1 MFERVLI
8 ANRGEVAVRIIRAC
22 RELGVE
28 TVAVYSTADRESLHV
43 RLADRAVHIGPPL
56 PADSYLRIPSLV
68 AAATTTECDAVHPGW
83 GFLAE
88 NAAFALACED
98 NDLVFIGPRAETI
111 ETMGDKIAAKEAM
124 AEAGVPL
131 VPGSDGAVDLDQ
143 AREVAA
149 EVGFP
154 VLLKAS
160 AGGGGRGMR
169 LVESA
174 DELDAA
180 YRTASSEA
188 QSAFGDGSLYVEK
201 AVVGAR
207 HVEIQVLG
215 DGEGAVL
222 TLGERDCSIQRRH
235 QKLVEES
242 PSPAVTP
249 EIRAEMEGAA
259 HRACEALRYRGAGTI
274 EFLLDADG
282 RFYFIE
288 MNTRLQ
294 VEHPVTE
301 LVTGIDLAH
310 AQLAVAAGEGLPAR
324 GPRGPARPRDRVS
337 DQRRGPG
344 RGLPAGAR
352 PRIPLPAAARPGR
365 ARGHTRGG
373 GLCDPALLRLPDR
386 EGDRLGRGPRGRDRP
401 RPARALRARAR
412 RRPDHARARA
422 RHRLQRGVR
431 ERRLHD
437 VLPRRRGS
445 VARVSSRRSG
455 MTTGRRAA
463 RRAALFVLYQWDV
476 TGQPLASLYEGE
488 LDPYTQELA
497 EGVAAETQELDAT
510 IGEAS
515 SAWPPERLGALERN
529 ILRIALYELD
539 RDEVPLEVSID
550 EAVRLARRYSSED
563 AAKLVNGILGKVAK
577 EAKR

>member
-1 MFERVLI
+1 MFGRVLI

-22 RELGVE
+22 RELGAE
-28 TVAVYSTADRESLHV
+28 AVAVYSTADRDSLHV

-98 NDLVFIGPRAETI
+98 NDLVFVGPRAETI

-143 AREVAA
+143 AREVARD
-149 EVGFP
+149 VGFP
-154 VLLKAS
+154 ILLKAS

-169 LVESA
+169 LVESV
-174 DELDAA
+174 DELDGA

-249 EIRAEMEGAA
+249 EIRADMEAAA
-259 HRACEALRYRGAGTI
+259 HRACEVLRYRGAGTM
-274 EFLLDADG
+274 EFLLDAEG
-282 RFYFIE
+282 AFYFIE

-310 AQLAVAAGEGLPAR
+310 AQLRVASGEGLPQEGRAELR
-324 GPRGPARPRDRVS
+324 GHAIEFRINAEDPAEDFRPAPGLVS
-337 DQRRGPG
+337 RFRTPLGPG
-344 RGLPAGAR
+344 VRVDTHVEEGYAIPPFYDSLIAKVIVWGENREVALAR
-352 PRIPLPAAARPGR
+352 
-365 ARGHTRGG
+365 
-373 GLCDPALLRLPDR
+373 
-386 EGDRLGRGPRGRDRP
+386 
-401 RPARALRARAR
+401 
-412 RRPDHARARA
+412 
-422 RHRLQRGVR
+422 
-431 ERRLHD
+431 
-437 VLPRRRGS
+437 
-445 VARVSSRRSG
+445 
-455 MTTGRRAA
+455 GRRA
-463 RRAALFVLYQWDV
+463 L
-476 TGQPLASLYEGE
+476 SE
-488 LDPYTQELA
+488 LDLVGVPTTRGLA
-497 EGVAAETQELDAT
+497 LD
-510 IGEAS
+510 I
-515 SAWPPERLGALERN
+515 
-529 ILRIALYELD
+529 
-539 RDEVPLEVSID
+539 V
-550 EAVRLARRYSSED
+550 SSEEFGSGDYTTSFLAD
-563 AAKLVNGILGKVAK
+563 AAPSLESLRGGA
-577 EAKR
+577 A

>member
-1 MFERVLI
+1 MFKRVLI

-28 TVAVYSTADRESLHV
+28 AVAVYSTADRDSLHV
-43 RLADRAVHIGPPL
+43 KLADRAVHIGPPL

-131 VPGSDGAVDLDQ
+131 VPGSVGAVDLDQ
-143 AREVAA
+143 ASEVAA

-169 LVESA
+169 LVERA
-174 DELDAA
+174 DDLEAV

-249 EIRAEMEGAA
+249 EIREDMQAA
-259 HRACEALRYRGAGTI
+259 GQRACEALRYRGAGTM
-274 EFLLDADG
+274 EFLLDAEG

-301 LVTGIDLAH
+301 MVTGIDLAH
-310 AQLAVAAGEGLPAR
+310 AQVAVAAGAGLPREGRADLKGHAIEFR
-324 GPRGPARPRDRVS
+324 INAEDPAADFRPAPGRVS
-337 DQRRGPG
+337 RFRPPLGPG
-344 RGLPAGAR
+344 VRVDTHVEEGYVIPPFYDSLIAKLIVWGEDRQVAIAR
-352 PRIPLPAAARPGR
+352 
-365 ARGHTRGG
+365 
-373 GLCDPALLRLPDR
+373 
-386 EGDRLGRGPRGRDRP
+386 
-401 RPARALRARAR
+401 
-412 RRPDHARARA
+412 
-422 RHRLQRGVR
+422 
-431 ERRLHD
+431 
-437 VLPRRRGS
+437 
-445 VARVSSRRSG
+445 
-455 MTTGRRAA
+455 GRRA
-463 RRAALFVLYQWDV
+463 LSEL
-476 TGQPLASLYEGE
+476 E
-488 LDPYTQELA
+488 LDGVPTTRELA
-497 EGVAAETQELDAT
+497 LD
-510 IGEAS
+510 I
-515 SAWPPERLGALERN
+515 
-529 ILRIALYELD
+529 
-539 RDEVPLEVSID
+539 V
-550 EAVRLARRYSSED
+550 SSEEFGSGECTTSFLAD
-563 AAKLVNGILGKVAK
+563 AAPSLESLRGGA
-577 EAKR
+577 A

>member
-1 MFERVLI
+1 MFKRVLI

-28 TVAVYSTADRESLHV
+28 AVAVYSTADRDSLHV
-43 RLADRAVHIGPPL
+43 KLADRAVHIGPPL
-56 PADSYLRIPSLV
+56 PAESYLRIPSLV

-131 VPGSDGAVDLDQ
+131 VPGSDGAVDFEQ
-143 AREVAA
+143 AREVAS

-188 QSAFGDGSLYVEK
+188 QSAFGDGSLYLEK

-215 DGEGAVL
+215 DGAGAVL

-242 PSPAVTP
+242 PSPAVTD

-259 HRACEALRYRGAGTI
+259 QRACEALRYLGAGTI

-301 LVTGIDLAH
+301 LVTGFDLAH
-310 AQLAVAAGEGLPAR
+310 AQLAVAAGEALPQE
-324 GPRGPARPRDRVS
+324 GRVS
-337 DQRRGPG
+337 LRGHAIEFRINAEDPAQDFRPAPGVVSRFRPPLGPG
-344 RGLPAGAR
+344 VRVDTHVEEGYAIPPFYDSLIAKVIVWGENREVAIAR
-352 PRIPLPAAARPGR
+352 
-365 ARGHTRGG
+365 
-373 GLCDPALLRLPDR
+373 
-386 EGDRLGRGPRGRDRP
+386 
-401 RPARALRARAR
+401 
-412 RRPDHARARA
+412 
-422 RHRLQRGVR
+422 
-431 ERRLHD
+431 
-437 VLPRRRGS
+437 
-445 VARVSSRRSG
+445 
-455 MTTGRRAA
+455 GRRA
-463 RRAALFVLYQWDV
+463 LSEL
-476 TGQPLASLYEGE
+476 E
-488 LDPYTQELA
+488 LDGVPTTRELA
-497 EGVAAETQELDAT
+497 LD
-510 IGEAS
+510 I
-515 SAWPPERLGALERN
+515 
-529 ILRIALYELD
+529 
-539 RDEVPLEVSID
+539 V
-550 EAVRLARRYSSED
+550 SSEEFGSGDYTTSFLAD
-563 AAKLVNGILGKVAK
+563 AAPSLESLRGGA
-577 EAKR
+577 A

>member
-1 MFERVLI
+1 MFKRVLI

-28 TVAVYSTADRESLHV
+28 AVAVYSTADRDSLHV
-43 RLADRAVHIGPPL
+43 KLADRAVHIGPPL
-56 PADSYLRIPSLV
+56 PAESYLRIPSLV

-131 VPGSDGAVDLDQ
+131 VPGSDGAVDFEQ
-143 AREVAA
+143 AREVAS

-188 QSAFGDGSLYVEK
+188 QSAFGDGSLYLEK

-215 DGEGAVL
+215 DGAGAVL

-242 PSPAVTP
+242 PSPAVTD

-259 HRACEALRYRGAGTI
+259 QRACEALRYLGAGTI

-301 LVTGIDLAH
+301 LVTGCDLAH
-310 AQLAVAAGEGLPAR
+310 AQLAVAAGEGLPQQ
-324 GPRGPARPRDRVS
+324 GRVS
-337 DQRRGPG
+337 LRGHAIEFRINAEDPAQDFRPAPGVVSRFRPPLGPG
-344 RGLPAGAR
+344 VRVDTHVEEGYTIPPFYDSLIAKVIVWGENREVAIAR
-352 PRIPLPAAARPGR
+352 
-365 ARGHTRGG
+365 
-373 GLCDPALLRLPDR
+373 
-386 EGDRLGRGPRGRDRP
+386 
-401 RPARALRARAR
+401 
-412 RRPDHARARA
+412 
-422 RHRLQRGVR
+422 
-431 ERRLHD
+431 
-437 VLPRRRGS
+437 
-445 VARVSSRRSG
+445 
-455 MTTGRRAA
+455 GRRA
-463 RRAALFVLYQWDV
+463 LSEL
-476 TGQPLASLYEGE
+476 E
-488 LDPYTQELA
+488 LDGVPTTRELA
-497 EGVAAETQELDAT
+497 
-510 IGEAS
+510 
-515 SAWPPERLGALERN
+515 LE
-529 ILRIALYELD
+529 I
-539 RDEVPLEVSID
+539 V
-550 EAVRLARRYSSED
+550 SSEEFGSGDYTTSFLAD
-563 AAKLVNGILGKVAK
+563 AAPSLESLRGGA
-577 EAKR
+577 A

>member
-28 TVAVYSTADRESLHV
+28 AVAVYSTADRESLHV

-56 PADSYLRIPSLV
+56 STDSYLRIPSLV

-131 VPGSDGAVDLDQ
+131 VPGSDGAVDLDL

-149 EVGFP
+149 DVGFP

-169 LVESA
+169 RVESA

-188 QSAFGDGSLYVEK
+188 QSAFGNGSLYVEK

-310 AQLAVAAGEGLPAR
+310 AQLAVAAGEGLPREGRADLR
-324 GPRGPARPRDRVS
+324 GHAIEFRINAEDPADDFRPAPGRVS
-337 DQRRGPG
+337 RFRPPLGPG
-344 RGLPAGAR
+344 VRVDTHVEEGYA
-352 PRIPLPAAARPGR
+352 IPPFYDSLIAKVIVWGE
-365 ARGHTRGG
+365 
-373 GLCDPALLRLPDR
+373 DR
-386 EGDRLGRGPRGRDRP
+386 EVAI
-401 RPARALRARAR
+401 AR
-412 RRPDHARARA
+412 
-422 RHRLQRGVR
+422 
-431 ERRLHD
+431 
-437 VLPRRRGS
+437 
-445 VARVSSRRSG
+445 
-455 MTTGRRAA
+455 GRRA
-463 RRAALFVLYQWDV
+463 L
-476 TGQPLASLYEGE
+476 TE
-488 LDPYTQELA
+488 LEL
-497 EGVAAETQELDAT
+497 EGVPTTRQLALD
-510 IGEAS
+510 I
-515 SAWPPERLGALERN
+515 
-529 ILRIALYELD
+529 
-539 RDEVPLEVSID
+539 V
-550 EAVRLARRYSSED
+550 SSEEFGSGEYTTSFLAD
-563 AAKLVNGILGKVAK
+563 AAPSLESLRGGA
-577 EAKR
+577 A

>member
-1 MFERVLI
+1 VFKRVLI
-8 ANRGEVAVRIIRAC
+8 ANRGEVAVRIVRAC
-22 RELGVE
+22 RELGVDA
-28 TVAVYSTADRESLHV
+28 VAVYSTADRESLHV

-68 AAATTTECDAVHPGW
+68 AAATTTECDAIHPGW

-131 VPGSDGAVDLDQ
+131 VPGSDGAVDIDQ

-169 LVESA
+169 LVQSA
-174 DELDAA
+174 EELDAA

-259 HRACEALRYRGAGTI
+259 HRACKALRYRGAGTI
-274 EFLLDADG
+274 EFLLDAEG
-282 RFYFIE
+282 GFYFIE

-310 AQLAVAAGEGLPAR
+310 AQLAVAAGEGLPREGRADLR
-324 GPRGPARPRDRVS
+324 GHAIEFRINAEDPAEDFRPAPGRVS
-337 DQRRGPG
+337 RFRPPLGPG
-344 RGLPAGAR
+344 VRVDTHVEEGYT
-352 PRIPLPAAARPGR
+352 IPPFYDSLIAKVIVWGE
-365 ARGHTRGG
+365 
-373 GLCDPALLRLPDR
+373 DR
-386 EGDRLGRGPRGRDRP
+386 EVAI
-401 RPARALRARAR
+401 AR
-412 RRPDHARARA
+412 
-422 RHRLQRGVR
+422 
-431 ERRLHD
+431 
-437 VLPRRRGS
+437 
-445 VARVSSRRSG
+445 
-455 MTTGRRAA
+455 GRRA
-463 RRAALFVLYQWDV
+463 
-476 TGQPLASLYEGE
+476 LA
-488 LDPYTQELA
+488 ELA
-497 EGVAAETQELDAT
+497 LEGVPTTREL
-510 IGEAS
+510 
-515 SAWPPERLGALERN
+515 ALD
-529 ILRIALYELD
+529 I
-539 RDEVPLEVSID
+539 V
-550 EAVRLARRYSSED
+550 SSEEFGSGDYTTSFLAD
-563 AAKLVNGILGKVAK
+563 AARSLESLRGGA
-577 EAKR
+577 A

>member
-1 MFERVLI
+1 MFSRVLI

-22 RELGVE
+22 RELGVK
-28 TVAVYSTADRESLHV
+28 TVAVYSTADRDSLHV
-43 RLADRAVHIGPPL
+43 KLADRAVHIGPPL
-56 PADSYLRIPSLV
+56 AADSYLRIPSLV

-131 VPGSDGAVDLDQ
+131 VPGSDGAVDFEQ
-143 AREVAA
+143 SREIAA
-149 EVGFP
+149 DVGFP

-169 LVESA
+169 LVETA

-249 EIRAEMEGAA
+249 EIRAEMEAA
-259 HRACEALRYRGAGTI
+259 GHRACEALRYRGAGTM
-274 EFLLDADG
+274 EFLLDAEG

-310 AQLAVAAGEGLPAR
+310 AQLAVAAGEGLPQEGRASLR
-324 GPRGPARPRDRVS
+324 GHAIEFRINAEDPAQDFRPAPGLVS
-337 DQRRGPG
+337 RFRPPLGPG
-344 RGLPAGAR
+344 V
-352 PRIPLPAAARPGR
+352 RIDTHVEEGYAIPPFYDSLIAKVIVWGE
-365 ARGHTRGG
+365 
-373 GLCDPALLRLPDR
+373 DR
-386 EGDRLGRGPRGRDRP
+386 EVAI
-401 RPARALRARAR
+401 AR
-412 RRPDHARARA
+412 
-422 RHRLQRGVR
+422 
-431 ERRLHD
+431 
-437 VLPRRRGS
+437 
-445 VARVSSRRSG
+445 
-455 MTTGRRAA
+455 GRRA
-463 RRAALFVLYQWDV
+463 LSELE
-476 TGQPLASLYEGE
+476 LEGV
-488 LDPYTQELA
+488 PTTRELA
-497 EGVAAETQELDAT
+497 LD
-510 IGEAS
+510 IVS
-515 SAWPPERLGALERN
+515 SAEFGGGD
-529 ILRIALYELD
+529 YTT
-539 RDEVPLEVSID
+539 SF
-550 EAVRLARRYSSED
+550 LAD
-563 AAKLVNGILGKVAK
+563 AAPSLESMRGGA
-577 EAKR
+577 A